1 MADKENVQ
9 LTPHRQRYGVAQQ
22 RCGGG
27 GCCPPP
33 KLNALELGPRKRGSP
48 TDPLVHHGR
57 HFGRSIY
64 AFVNIYALIINGLA
78 AEQADEDDIPEEP
91 QARREVR
98 VYQKL
103 LKMVPS
109 LHERLVEASEEE
121 IMAVSAMVRSGANS
135 ARSDDTKTLKSAI
148 VDWIVLPDGQPL
160 NPPIARNV
168 KMDRGFLHPRTGFL
182 LCPVD
187 LNWQDEEV
195 QKQLR
200 DKEVVVS
207 GRSWPIFLYRDEK
220 YDENE
225 PWSGLLRHKLL
236 VKAYKHIFTSPSSVE
251 REVKA
256 TRSGNARIHGMTS
269 VTRASLAYISTQVRF
284 ALTSAS
290 IFSRADT
297 ETDSE
302 TFYNS
307 ILDLLEDPEEQ
318 DEVNDLLG
326 WWNKRIF
333 PSFSNTKQT
342 LPANSAFAKIKDR
355 RARLKEVA
363 QQEAALRAS
372 TSAR

>member
-1 MADKENVQ
+1 MES
-9 LTPHRQRYGVAQQ
+9 AQQ

-78 AEQADEDDIPEEP
+78 AEQADEDDIPDEP

-121 IMAVSAMVRSGANS
+121 VMAVSAMVRSGANS

-148 VDWIVLPDGQPL
+148 VDWITPPDGQPL

-195 QKQLR
+195 RKQLR

-207 GRSWPIFLYRDEK
+207 GRSWPIFLYKDEQ

-236 VKAYKHIFTSPSSVE
+236 VKAYKHIFTSPSSIE

-307 ILDLLEDPEEQ
+307 VLDLLEDPEEQ
-318 DEVNDLLG
+318 DEVQDLLG

-333 PSFSNTKQT
+333 PSFSSTKQT

-372 TSAR
+372 TSAA

>member
-1 MADKENVQ
+1 
-9 LTPHRQRYGVAQQ
+9 
-22 RCGGG
+22 
-27 GCCPPP
+27 
-33 KLNALELGPRKRGSP
+33 
-48 TDPLVHHGR
+48 
-57 HFGRSIY
+57 
-64 AFVNIYALIINGLA
+64 
-78 AEQADEDDIPEEP
+78 
-91 QARREVR
+91 
-98 VYQKL
+98 
-103 LKMVPS
+103 MVPS

-121 IMAVSAMVRSGANS
+121 VMAVSAMIQMGANS

-148 VDWIVLPDGQPL
+148 VDWITPPDGQPL
-160 NPPIARNV
+160 NPLIARNV
-168 KMDRGFLHPRTGFL
+168 KMDRGFLHPQTGFL

-195 QKQLR
+195 RKQLR

-207 GRSWPIFLYRDEK
+207 GRSWPIFLYKDEQ

-236 VKAYKHIFTSPSSVE
+236 VKAYKHISTSPSSVE

-290 IFSRADT
+290 IFSRTDT

-307 ILDLLEDPEEQ
+307 VLDLLEDPEEQ
-318 DEVNDLLG
+318 DEVQDLLG

-333 PSFSNTKQT
+333 PSFSSTKQT

-355 RARLKEVA
+355 RAHLKEVA

-372 TSAR
+372 TSAA